1 MLEQTGG
8 SFHRR
13 KGQKPV
19 LTRVRQGER
28 RELQAGKGEVECTRI
43 KERTAYVEEQTEKNV
58 AWVNSNWKVPSRGGH
73 WGFMGR
79 RET

>member
-13 KGQKPV
+13 KGQKLV

-28 RELQAGKGEVECTRI
+28 RELQAGKGVVECARI
-43 KERTAYVEEQTEKNV
+43 KERTAYGEEQTEKKV
-58 AWVNSNWKVPSRGGH
+58 AWVNSNWKVPSRGGQ
-73 WGFMGR
+73 WGFMDR

>member
-13 KGQKPV
+13 KRQKPV
-19 LTRVRQGER
+19 LTRVRQEGR
-28 RELQAGKGEVECTRI
+28 RELQAGKGAVECERI
-43 KERTAYVEEQTEKNV
+43 KERTAYGEGQRNKV
-58 AWVNSNWKVPSRGGH
+58 AWVNSNWEVPSRGDQ
-73 WGFMGR
+73 WGFVDR